1 MYDILLVMNRLT
13 LYSIFTLL
21 LMAGIIYSS
30 SRGYRKQKRWLETEI
45 VESLHAALKVDL
57 AQRLDKSGLEY
68 TIDRNY
74 SPNEGTGG
82 RAFMWTELDTVI
94 PYDSATCR
102 APVKEREYTMFQ
114 TVLTKE
120 YPIAPCGVDTM
131 FRKELKKWKI
141 TGETNVCIQVN
152 GVESFCKKNSR
163 VDAAYFATPVIT
175 IDFTRTTS
183 VQAFV
188 KVDSRCIWLRM
199 DWILVFDGC
208 VAGLCLLGF
217 VLLKRKADAK
227 KAALTASHSD
237 EKPGEKDSGRQ
248 MEKDLYQFAD
258 FLFDSPA
265 GCLRSKDGR
274 KEWMLTPQLSDLL
287 VMFIT
292 APGYAVKIHD
302 IVQLLWS
309 GENNCDTLEKT
320 KQAGKVVSKLRR
332 LLKET
337 GTVDIEKRRQVY
349 VLKLHSG
356 EVQPVSSLGNG
367 VCRIGACVFDAP
379 AKTLSV
385 YGGTTPV
392 SPAQVRL
399 LTCLLKAPDYFA
411 TNEELVAALFGT
423 KVPEEAA
430 DGLLRLQ
437 ETIGGINK
445 LLSKDECVE
454 IVPVAGTGYRL
465 LVKTDKT
472 SDAE

>member
-1 MYDILLVMNRLT
+1 MYDILFGMKRLT
-13 LYSIFTLL
+13 LYSIFILL
-21 LMAGIIYSS
+21 LMAGIGYSS
-30 SRGYRKQKRWLETEI
+30 FRGYGKQKQWIETEI
-45 VESLHAALKVDL
+45 IESLHAALKADL

-68 TIDRNY
+68 TIDRTY
-74 SPNEGTGG
+74 SPNGKAGR
-82 RAFMWTELDTVI
+82 RAFVWSELDTVI
-94 PYDSATCR
+94 PYDSTTCR
-102 APVKEREYTMFQ
+102 ASWKEREEKSFQ
-114 TVLTKE
+114 TLLTKK
-120 YPIAPCGVDTM
+120 YPITSCGVDTM
-131 FRKELKKWKI
+131 FRKELKRWKI
-141 TGETNVCIQVN
+141 TGETNVCVLVN

-163 VDAAYFATPVIT
+163 VDATYFATPVIA
-175 IDFTRTTS
+175 IDFMRTTS

-188 KVDSRCIWLRM
+188 KVDSRCIWQRM

-217 VLLKRKADAK
+217 VLLKRKAHEK
-227 KAALTASHSD
+227 KAAFAASRSG
-237 EKPGEKDSGRQ
+237 EKPGEKDSDRQ
-248 MEKDLYQFAD
+248 TEKDLYEFAD

-287 VMFIT
+287 TMFIT
-292 APGYAVKIHD
+292 APGYTVKIQD
-302 IVQLLWS
+302 IIQRLWAA
-309 GENNCDTLEKT
+309 ENHVDMLEKA

-337 GTVDIEKRRQVY
+337 GAVDIEKRRQVY
-349 VLKLHSG
+349 VLKLNSG

-399 LTCLLKAPDYFA
+399 LTCLLEAPDYFA
-411 TNEELVAALFGT
+411 PNEELVAALFGT
-423 KVPEEAA
+423 NMPEGEA
-430 DGLLRLQ
+430 DSLLRLQ

-445 LLSKDECVE
+445 LLGKDKRVE
-454 IVPVAGTGYRL
+454 IAPVAGTGYRL
-465 LVKTDKT
+465 AVKTDEAL
-472 SDAE
+472 DAK

>member
-1 MYDILLVMNRLT
+1 MDDILLSMRKLT
-13 LYSIFTLL
+13 FYSIFAFL
-21 LMAGIIYSS
+21 LMAGIVYSS
-30 SRGYRKQKRWLETEI
+30 FRGYGKQQRWIETEVI
-45 VESLHAALKVDL
+45 ESLHAALKVDL
-57 AQRLDKSGLEY
+57 AERLDESGLEY
-68 TIDRNY
+68 TIDRTY
-74 SPNEGTGG
+74 LPNGKTGG
-82 RAFMWTELDTVI
+82 RAFVWSELDTVI
-94 PYDSATCR
+94 PYDSTTCD
-102 APVKEREYTMFQ
+102 AAWKEREEKAFQ
-114 TVLTKE
+114 TILTKE
-120 YPIAPCGVDTM
+120 YPITPCGVDTM

-163 VDAAYFATPVIT
+163 VDAAYFATPVVT
-175 IDFTRTTS
+175 IDFMRTTS

-188 KVDSRCIWLRM
+188 KVDSRCIWQRM

-217 VLLKRKADAK
+217 VLLKRKADEK
-227 KAALTASHSD
+227 KMALAASRSG

-248 MEKDLYQFAD
+248 TEKDLYQFAD

-287 VMFIT
+287 VMFII
-292 APGYAVKIHD
+292 APGYTVKIHD
-302 IVQLLWS
+302 IVQWLWP
-309 GENNCDTLEKT
+309 GENNCDTLEKA

-332 LLKET
+332 FLKET

-349 VLKLHSG
+349 VLKLNSG
-356 EVQPVSSLGNG
+356 EVQPVSLLDNG

-385 YGGTTPV
+385 YGGTIPV

-411 TNEELVAALFGT
+411 TNEELVAALFGK
-423 KVPEEAA
+423 KVMEEQA
-430 DGLLRLQ
+430 DDLLRLQ

-445 LLSKDECVE
+445 LLGKDECVE

-465 LVKTDKT
+465 VVKTDET